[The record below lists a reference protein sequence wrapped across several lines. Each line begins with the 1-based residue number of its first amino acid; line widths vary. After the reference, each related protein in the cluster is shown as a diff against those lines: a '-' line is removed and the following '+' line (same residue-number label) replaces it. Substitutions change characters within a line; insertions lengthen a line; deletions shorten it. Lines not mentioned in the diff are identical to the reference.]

1 MTTQTS
7 VRSVG
12 AEPNEQTLPFV
23 PFVPFVAILPT
34 NMQSQHRDERQIRI
48 LCDTVRQT
56 AFELHKY
63 LSSGHLEKVYENGL
77 AHRLRKLGFTVE
89 SQKPLQVRD
98 EDGTVLGDYF
108 ADLFVQGCL
117 IVELK
122 AARYIAPE
130 HIAQTLGYLRAAG
143 VRDAMIIN
151 FGAQRLQVRKLI
163 L

>member
-1 MTTQTS
+1 MT
-7 VRSVG
+7 
-12 AEPNEQTLPFV
+12 FV
-23 PFVPFVAILPT
+23 PSVAIPPDY
-34 NMQSQHRDERQIRI
+34 MQTQDRDERQIRI

-56 AFELHKY
+56 AFELHAY
-63 LSSGHLEKVYENGL
+63 LRSGHLEKVYENGL
-77 AHRLRKLGFTVE
+77 AHRLRKLGLTVE
-89 SQKPLQVRD
+89 CQKPLQVRD

-122 AARYIAPE
+122 AVKAIAPE
-130 HIAQTLGYLRAAG
+130 HIAQTLGYLRAARQ
-143 VRDAMIIN
+143 RDAMIIN